1 MAFGQKF
8 TRRDS
13 EIEEIR
19 NQKVDDEDDI
29 VENDITGG
37 EVEEE
42 HLIQYK
48 KKFLNHFQKKQHI
61 LVDLYL
67 KLVI

>member
-42 HLIQYK
+42 IID
-48 KKFLNHFQKKQHI
+48 NTTSNTVQKEIPKPLPEKNNI
-61 LVDLYL
+61 FS
-67 KLVI
+67 